1 MSTIKIK
8 SINTEDL
15 EKETQVEDLVVR
27 TKDLVITNQE
37 QLDAAALLL
46 VDVKKRYKDYDALRK
61 TITNPMDAAKKAV
74 MDLFRNPLA
83 KLEKAEETLKN
94 AIMKYDDEQ
103 KELAR
108 IEQARVQKLI
118 DEENAKQQ
126 KLIDQKIQ
134 RAEAAGK
141 HDKVEDLIV
150 QKENI
155 IPIAAPVVAP
165 KIEKP
170 SSVSYKITYA
180 AEIVDINLVPR
191 EYMIANLPALTKI
204 GQATKGSISIPGVKF
219 VEVKTLASR
228 S

>member
-8 SINTEDL
+8 TINTEEI
-15 EKETQVEDLVVR
+15 EKQSSVVDLV
-27 TKDLVITNQE
+27 TKAKDLVITNQD
-37 QLDAAALLL
+37 QLDAAALVLIE
-46 VDVKKRYKDYDALRK
+46 VKKRIKDLENQRK
-61 TITNPMDAAKKAV
+61 AITNPIDAAKKAV
-74 MDLFRNPLA
+74 MDLFRDPSN
-83 KLEKAEETLKN
+83 KLEKAEQELKN

-118 DEENAKQQ
+118 DQENAKQQ
-126 KLIDQKIQ
+126 KLIDQKIE

-141 HDKVEDLIV
+141 VEKVEDLIL

-204 GQATKGSISIPGVKF
+204 GQATKGSITIPGVKF
-219 VEVKTLASR
+219 TEVKTLASR